1 MPITGALNLLNQL
14 VKELNGHYSSEE
26 LQSFKRII
34 AEDLFCAP
42 LHQILLNPSWPVTT
56 EQYEK
61 ASTLVTEL
69 KLQKPIQYALGK
81 AHFFGLEFTVN
92 PSVLIPR
99 PETEELVDWILSDS
113 PSASTILDICTGS
126 GCIAVA
132 LAKNLNHAT
141 VSAIDISADALS
153 VAKTNAASNGVAVS
167 FAQMDALT
175 LYRELS
181 TPPFFDVIVSNPPY
195 VRDSEKQ
202 QMHSNVLDY
211 EPHLAL
217 FVPDTNPLLF
227 YSAIAKAA
235 AHLLAHGGKVYCEIN
250 EALGK
255 ETAQCFA
262 TEGLQNISIKKDIHG
277 KDRMICATKPAHN
290 GE

>member
-1 MPITGALNLLNQL
+1 MHISGALNLLNQIA
-14 VKELNGHYSSEE
+14 KELNGYYSPEE

-34 AEDLFCAP
+34 AEDLFCAS
-42 LHQILLNPSWPVTT
+42 LHQVLLNPSMPVTT

-61 ASTLVTEL
+61 AGLLVTEL
-69 KLQKPIQYALGK
+69 KLQKPIQYVLGK
-81 AHFFGLEFTVN
+81 AHFFGMEFRVT

-99 PETEELVDWILSDS
+99 PETEELVDWILHNS
-113 PSASTILDICTGS
+113 PTAGNILDIGTGS
-126 GCIAVA
+126 GCIAIS
-132 LAKNLNHAT
+132 LAKNISSAG
-141 VSAIDISADALS
+141 VSAIDISVDALEVAKANAEANSVTVSFLQADALGLHQNNEFPS
-153 VAKTNAASNGVAVS
+153 G
-167 FAQMDALT
+167 
-175 LYRELS
+175 
-181 TPPFFDVIVSNPPY
+181 FDVIVSNPPY

-235 AHLLAHGGKVYCEIN
+235 ARLLAPNGIVYCEIN
-250 EALGK
+250 EALGH

-262 TEGLQNISIKKDIHG
+262 NEGLQNINIKKDIHG
-277 KDRMICATKPAHN
+277 KDRMICATKPALD